1 MTSLRRRCVLALGL
15 LSVCGASLAQPA
27 DATLFHNVRIYDGR
41 SASLSAPSD
50 VLVRGERIERI
61 SAAPITPPPSATVI
75 DGQGRT
81 LMPGLIDNHW
91 HTMLAAP
98 PMAVQNRP
106 SPPSRRRR

>member
-50 VLVRGERIERI
+50 VLVRGSKQVGSILIGRMKV
-61 SAAPITPPPSATVI
+61 A
-75 DGQGRT
+75 GQ
-81 LMPGLIDNHW
+81 
-91 HTMLAAP
+91 
-98 PMAVQNRP
+98 
-106 SPPSRRRR
+106 